1 MPAATKKKQP
11 SKPKKPSAAAI
22 ARAALDAEP
31 PRPSD
36 DAVPLIERR
45 RSAVEQARPPPPPL
59 RLLSRREVCERIGV
73 SYPTLWS
80 WMRFGKFPRSRVMN
94 GGKICWLESDI
105 EAWIRG
111 LPVQTLKPADEE
123 PDNREKGK

>member
-1 MPAATKKKQP
+1 MPAVAKKSKTPKP
-11 SKPKKPSAAAI
+11 SKKPSAAAV

-36 DAVPLIERR
+36 DTTIPLIERR
-45 RSAVEQARPPPPPL
+45 RSAVEQARPPPPL

-80 WMRFGKFPRSRVMN
+80 WMRLGKFPRSRVMN

-111 LPVQTLKPADEE
+111 LPVQTLKPADAE
-123 PDNREKGK
+123 PAG